1 MGMSDVGELTVA
13 RLADGKKVQAPSPGA
28 TPSEAYR
35 FQQLWKTRT
44 FASQS
49 MMSYADSL
57 AALVDAGNNSAQA
70 ADQLGETVSGIASLI
85 PGGVGYLTP
94 SVVELGTKL
103 VETGI
108 KVKAATSLA
117 KAVEA
122 ADPAVQGLADLLLED
137 LADVEELYVSTHE
150 AIEGERYEL
159 SSTDYFKSHR
169 VLTNAQIQLATLR
182 AQENSR
188 RAAINETIE
197 LLREQESFQRQALAK
212 TQAEIRDG
220 EGQLNEDELDALRS
234 RANDHAESMHQA
246 AAMASEY
253 EDRINDE
260 VMAAIQIVNSANADF
275 APHWE
280 RRQAH
285 KAERDYFH
293 KLIKS
298 TRESVNAWKSAHA
311 DIARAIEE
319 GRQPNW
325 RALLGEVKEIHE
337 LVDAIEQEMK
347 AADSTPPE

>member
-1 MGMSDVGELTVA
+1 
-13 RLADGKKVQAPSPGA
+13 
-28 TPSEAYR
+28 
-35 FQQLWKTRT
+35 
-44 FASQS
+44 

-150 AIEGERYEL
+150 AIEGERYLL

-169 VLTNAQIQLATLR
+169 VLTNAQIQLDTLR
-182 AQENSR
+182 AKENSR
-188 RAAINETIE
+188 RASINESIE

-220 EGQLNEDELDALRS
+220 EGQLTEDELDALRS

-293 KLIKS
+293 KLINS

-337 LVDAIEQEMK
+337 LVEAIEQEMK